1 MNKKQLRT
9 GFRYV
14 FIWKGENMNHL
25 IEVEVKNEGKE
36 NARLKAYFEAVKETA
51 RKNKKEEK

>member
-1 MNKKQLRT
+1 
-9 GFRYV
+9 
-14 FIWKGENMNHL
+14 MNHL

-51 RKNKKEEK
+51 RKNATFCKKILTEQKRRDIV

>member
-1 MNKKQLRT
+1 MIINFLIIIQ
-9 GFRYV
+9 
-14 FIWKGENMNHL
+14 ESMNHL

>member
-1 MNKKQLRT
+1 
-9 GFRYV
+9 
-14 FIWKGENMNHL
+14 MNHL

-36 NARLKAYFEAVKETA
+36 NARLKAVKETA

>member
-1 MNKKQLRT
+1 MN
-9 GFRYV
+9 Y
-14 FIWKGENMNHL
+14 L